1 MLSQEASLDIP
12 IVSRRR
18 EQLVKQVEQ
27 QTRQQLQA
35 ETRQQVHQAGRKAA
49 RQISRVRKETEQQ
62 ALDKAIAAVASA
74 AGDMTL
80 VEKGFLTGNA
90 AQMPSPSSMPQGRA
104 PGSSWSNQTSAQSSL
119 IAKVTQNLGAS
130 FGRAPEELEVALAE
144 QGLSWGP
151 PFPPGRPLDP
161 FYGYRKPARTWDYA
175 VGENVQ
181 LTPRWNRIS
190 FPTIKSIY
198 EAYDVAQICV
208 RHLINDVRSLDYN
221 WEPIPG
227 VKADVAEDIEQA
239 IAFFDSPDKRQPF
252 RAWIAEYLQDV
263 LRYDAGALY
272 CRRNEAGEPIA
283 WEVVS
288 GPTIIPLVDFY
299 GRRPEDEQD
308 AHADPEGLWGGDIV
322 PAYVQIIEGLPWD
335 WLSAD
340 DLTYQPVNPLPD
352 SQYGLAPLE
361 AVLLSANTDIRFQWH
376 FLQFFTSGSLPA
388 GFMEAPPDQ
397 SDPSQIAHWQDVWDA
412 VMINDQSKLTQI
424 RWVPSGSKFTDA
436 KPESNKFDETFP
448 LYLMRRTCAAFGVTP
463 NDLGFTES
471 VNRATGDTQID
482 VQFRVGTS
490 PLLRHLEDTIN
501 LFVKQQLKLRCRIHF
516 DDGQETDDRVA
527 TATADGIYLDHGVL
541 AIDEVR
547 RKLGEA
553 VDKSK
558 PSPRYIN
565 NGRSGPIPLLALES
579 IAGQVDPDTY
589 GLAATQQ
596 LVDTP
601 FAPPPGTIPPMG
613 SPEALQAAA
622 TTGQAARELRQST
635 TGHEGPASPSPGDE
649 GGEADEEEAEKT
661 LDWRAVASLIDRC
674 ETLEKALTAGVTVQT
689 GIQGSPLDDD
699 DDDDEHDA
707 IKAQLVAMSLRRWRE
722 NSRNRLRKGRPPR
735 QFVDPLLPAEL
746 HDAVWARLSKAS
758 TREEVDAAF
767 AAVGKARAG
776 GRPAFHS
783 QADRIVA
790 HYTSELQAAL
800 EHALP
805 GLDDAVKAAYA
816 APAQKAAAEPL
827 TPEQIAAAAAAAE
840 KVLQARAQT
849 GALETVVR
857 SLYGDSMLQGAH
869 DAAQAANGPLVA
881 SLCGLTMPEDYW
893 DAWTPGYGQAAAQA
907 ADGGMRDLLDKAD
920 ITVQGLN
927 DSTIDRVGNK
937 IAEGLSK
944 GDSYETTAKAVREVV
959 EDPARAEL
967 IANTEYARAMT
978 TAAEQTYQELGVEQE
993 EWLAESDA
1001 CEECQANADASPTS
1015 VGDDWPNGSVPVH
1028 PRCRCA
1034 QAPVVNAGGS

>member
-1 MLSQEASLDIP
+1 LNVPVITK
-12 IVSRRR
+12 RRANLR
-18 EQLVKQVEQ
+18 KQIEDEV
-27 QTRQQLQA
+27 LA
-35 ETRQQVHQAGRKAA
+35 
-49 RQISRVRKETEQQ
+49 
-62 ALDKAIAAVASA
+62 KAIGAIAQT
-74 AGDMTL
+74 AGDATL
-80 VEKGFLTGNA
+80 VEKAFLTGNA
-90 AQMPSPSSMPQGRA
+90 AQMPSPASMPGGVR
-104 PGSSWSNQTSAQSSL
+104 PGTSWSNQTTTSSAL
-119 IAKVTQNLGAS
+119 IQRVTANLGAS
-130 FGRAPEELEVALAE
+130 FGRAPEDLELALAE
-144 QGLSWGP
+144 QGLSWGA

-161 FYGYRKPARTWDYA
+161 FFGYRRPARTWDYT

-181 LTPRWNRIS
+181 LTPRANRVS
-190 FPTIKSIY
+190 FPTIKAVY

-272 CRRNEAGEPIA
+272 TRRNEAGEPIA
-283 WEVVS
+283 WEIIS

-299 GRRPEDEQD
+299 GRRPEDERD
-308 AHADPEGLWGGDIV
+308 AQEDPEDLFGGEIV

-335 WLSAD
+335 WLAAD

-376 FLQFFTSGSLPA
+376 FLQFFTEGTLPE

-397 SDPSQIAHWQDVWDA
+397 SDPAQIAHWQETWDA
-412 VMINDQSKLTQI
+412 VMQGDMSKKRQV
-424 RWVPSGSKFTDA
+424 RWVPNGSKFTEA
-436 KPESNKFDETFP
+436 KPTASKFDDTFP
-448 LYLMRRTCAAFGVTP
+448 LYLMRRTCASFGVTP

-501 LFVKQQLKLRCRIHF
+501 LFTKQQLKLRCRIHF

-565 NGRSGPIPLLALES
+565 NSRSGPIPLLALES

-589 GLAATQQ
+589 GLADTQK

-622 TTGQAARELRQST
+622 TTGQAARELRTST
-635 TGHEGPASPSPGDE
+635 TGAPAPTGNAPGDE
-649 GGEADEEEAEKT
+649 GGEADEEEAGKT
-661 LDWRAVASLIDRC
+661 LDWRAVLDLIDRH
-674 ETLEKALTAGVTVQT
+674 EAMLKAGNAGGPGVNGGAPATTITGGTDGITVRT

-699 DDDDEHDA
+699 EEAEDETGA
-707 IKAQLVAMSLRRWRE
+707 IKAQQIALSMRRWRE
-722 NSRNRLRKGRPPR
+722 NSRNRLKKGRPPR
-735 QFVDPLLPAEL
+735 RFVDPLMPQEL
-746 HDAVWARLSKAS
+746 HDAVWSKLSTAG
-758 TREEVDAAF
+758 TREEVDRAF
-767 AAVGKARAG
+767 AQAGKKASAG

-783 QADRIVA
+783 QADRIVE
-790 HYTSELQAAL
+790 HYTPQITAALQAAL
-800 EHALP
+800 
-805 GLDDAVKAAYA
+805 GGVDDAVRAAYTT
-816 APAQKAAAEPL
+816 AAEHAEAEGSVGKAGATRKALPAD
-827 TPEQIAAAAAAAE
+827 IAAARVAAE
-840 KVLQARAQT
+840 KILGKGAKPSELKPVLT
-849 GALETVVR
+849 M
-857 SLYGDSMLQGAH
+857 LYGDSFLLGTH
-869 DAAQAANGPLVA
+869 DAAQAAGGRIA
-881 SLCGLTMPEDYW
+881 TSLEGVMGMPDSYW
-893 DAWTPGYGQAAAQA
+893 DAWKPGYDQAATQA
-907 ADGGMRDLLDKAD
+907 VDGGMRALLDKAD
-920 ITVQGLN
+920 ITIQGLT
-927 DSTIDRVGNK
+927 DTSIDRIGNT
-937 IAEGLSK
+937 IADGLSK

-959 EDPARAEL
+959 EDPKRAEV

-978 TAAEQTYQELGVEQE
+978 TASLETYQQNGVEKL
-993 EWLAESDA
+993 EWLAEGDA
-1001 CEECQANADASPTS
+1001 CPECEENAAASPIAM
-1015 VGDDWPNGSVPVH
+1015 GDEWPNGDVPVH
-1028 PRCRCA
+1028 PNCRCA
-1034 QAPVVNAGGS
+1034 IAPAVELGGA